1 MDTNELKTRT
11 KNVALRILQL
21 TSAMPKTEEARV
33 IRNQFGNRQSAIGNS
48 PATSHREL
56 LKKVRRIEIKTRH
69 AVNDVFAGRYHSVF
83 KGRGMEFEE
92 VREYSPGDD
101 IRAIDWNVT
110 ARTGVPHIKKFVE
123 EREMTVMLLVDISG
137 SNNFGSARQLK
148 RDLAAEVAAML
159 AFSATRNKD
168 RIGLILFSDRVEKY
182 IPPSKGTSAHVLR
195 LIREVL
201 YHTPQSTQTN
211 AQPALDFLNHTT
223 SHKAVTFLIS
233 DFIFPLE
240 CEKSLKITARRHD
253 LIAVA
258 ITDRHEC
265 SWPKAGLIEW
275 QDPESGLRTLVDT
288 SSTAVRSALL
298 LAQEE
303 RRETLHRSLRR
314 AGIDTI
320 ELFTGEPYDKAFMKF
335 FRKRT
340 QRR

>member
-1 MDTNELKTRT
+1 MNGHK
-11 KNVALRILQL
+11 
-21 TSAMPKTEEARV
+21 
-33 IRNQFGNRQSAIGNS
+33 
-48 PATSHREL
+48 EL
-56 LKKVRRIEIKTRH
+56 LKKVRRIEIRTRH

-83 KGRGMEFEE
+83 KGRGMEFDE
-92 VREYSPGDD
+92 VREYVPGDD

-110 ARTGVPHIKKFVE
+110 ARTGKPHIKKFVE

-137 SNNFGSARQLK
+137 SNDFGSTGQLK

-159 AFSATRNKD
+159 AFSATRNND

-182 IPPSKGTSAHVLR
+182 IPPHKGTASHVLR

-201 YHTPQSTQTN
+201 YHEPQSRQTD

-223 SHKAVTFLIS
+223 HRKAVTFLIS
-233 DFIFPLE
+233 DFIFPVN

-258 ITDRHEC
+258 IADRHERT
-265 SWPKAGLIEW
+265 WPKAGLIEW
-275 QDPESGLRTLVDT
+275 RDPETGSRTLIDT

-298 LAQEE
+298 LTQEQQ
-303 RRETLHRSLRR
+303 RETLQRTLRR

-335 FRKRT
+335 FR
-340 QRR
+340 QRSRRR

>member
-1 MDTNELKTRT
+1 MNGHK
-11 KNVALRILQL
+11 
-21 TSAMPKTEEARV
+21 
-33 IRNQFGNRQSAIGNS
+33 
-48 PATSHREL
+48 EL

-83 KGRGMEFEE
+83 KGRGMEFDE
-92 VREYSPGDD
+92 VREYVPGDD

-110 ARTGVPHIKKFVE
+110 ARTGKPHIKKFVE

-137 SNNFGSARQLK
+137 SNDFGSTGQLK

-159 AFSATRNKD
+159 AFSATRNND

-182 IPPSKGTSAHVLR
+182 IPPHKGTASHVLR

-201 YHTPQSTQTN
+201 DHTPQNRKTD

-223 SHKAVTFLIS
+223 HRKAVTFLIS
-233 DFIFPLE
+233 DFIFPVS
-240 CEKSLKITARRHD
+240 CEKPLKITARRHD
-253 LIAVA
+253 LIAVTIA
-258 ITDRHEC
+258 DRHERN
-265 SWPKAGLIEW
+265 WPKAGLIEW
-275 QDPESGLRTLVDT
+275 RDPESGERVLVDT

-298 LAQEE
+298 LTQEQQ
-303 RRETLHRSLRR
+303 RETLQRTLRR

-335 FRKRT
+335 FR
-340 QRR
+340 QRSRRR

>member
-1 MDTNELKTRT
+1 MNGHK
-11 KNVALRILQL
+11 
-21 TSAMPKTEEARV
+21 
-33 IRNQFGNRQSAIGNS
+33 
-48 PATSHREL
+48 EL

-83 KGRGMEFEE
+83 KGRGMEFDE
-92 VREYSPGDD
+92 VREYVPGDD

-137 SNNFGSARQLK
+137 SNDFGSTGQLK

-159 AFSATRNKD
+159 AFSATRNND

-182 IPPSKGTSAHVLR
+182 IPPHKGTASHVLR

-201 YHTPQSTQTN
+201 YHEPQSRKTD
-211 AQPALDFLNHTT
+211 ARPALDFLNHTT
-223 SHKAVTFLIS
+223 HRKAVTFLIS
-233 DFIFPLE
+233 DFIFPAN

-258 ITDRHEC
+258 IADRHEQT
-265 SWPKAGLIEW
+265 WPKAGLIEW
-275 QDPESGLRTLVDT
+275 RDPESGERVLVDT

-298 LAQEE
+298 LTQEQQ
-303 RRETLHRSLRR
+303 RETLQRIMRR

-335 FRKRT
+335 FR
-340 QRR
+340 QRSRRR